1 MEDSESD
8 KVPADIERLER
19 KIDEA
24 IRRLDQECE
33 ELSKAA
39 SENQTPLESVRC
51 HGNLF
56 WGGFFLIAGLIWLGS
71 SMGWF
76 KLSIPWGPV
85 ILILFGLVLLYR
97 RRG

>member
-1 MEDSESD
+1 MTNSESN
-8 KVPADIERLER
+8 KTPADIERLER

-24 IRRLDQECE
+24 IRRLDRECE
-33 ELSKAA
+33 QLSKTA

-51 HGNLF
+51 HGSLF
-56 WGGFFLIAGLIWLGS
+56 WGGLLLIVGLIWLGS

-85 ILILFGLVLLYR
+85 IVILFGLVLLYR